1 MASDALANVS
11 FVNGS
16 VRTVLRTVL
25 VVVTV
30 VLTLYVMYLLRR
42 PIGWLLIATVI
53 AVALSGPVNV
63 LARHTRRGFAITI
76 VYFGLLLVPVGLGAL
91 IIPPVVTQVENFATN
106 APRYAQDARDYIERN
121 RTLRGLQRKYD
132 IAGEIQKKAE
142 KLPTQIGTA
151 ASVLGDIGLGI
162 VNSLFALI
170 TILILSAFMLGS
182 GRRWIEQAL
191 EFQPPDRAIRLRR
204 VADPASSAV
213 GNYVAGALIQAVV
226 AGVTAYIVMLIL
238 GVPFRG
244 PLAVLIGLFDLIPLV
259 GATIGAIIVGIVTL
273 FVDFPTATIVWVI
286 YSVVYQQVENTVIQ
300 PRIQKRAVD
309 VEPFFVLVAVL
320 FGSTLL
326 GIIGALVAVPA
337 AATIQIVIRELIRY
351 RQDLLIT
358 RDIDSEGP
366 EPEPA

>member
-25 VVVTV
+25 IVVTV
-30 VLTLYVMYLLRR
+30 VLILYVMYLLRK
-42 PIGWLLIATVI
+42 PIGWLLIATFI
-53 AVALSGPVNV
+53 AVALSGPVNF
-63 LARHTRRGFAITI
+63 LDRRMRRGFAIAI
-76 VYFGLLLVPVGLGAL
+76 VYFGLLLVPIGLGAL
-91 IIPPVVTQVENFATN
+91 IIPTVVTQVENFATN
-106 APRYAQDARDYIERN
+106 APRYAQDARDYIEKN

-151 ASVLGDIGLGI
+151 AGVLGDIGLGI

-182 GRRWIEQAL
+182 GRRWIDRLL
-191 EFQPPDRAIRLRR
+191 EFQPEDRAIRLRR
-204 VADPASSAV
+204 VADHAASAV

-226 AGVTAYIVMLIL
+226 AGVMAYIVMTIL
-238 GVPFRG
+238 GVPFKG
-244 PLAVLIGLFDLIPLV
+244 PLAVLIGVFDLIPLV
-259 GATIGAIIVGIVTL
+259 GATIGAIVVGIVTL

-286 YSVVYQQVENTVIQ
+286 FSVVYQQVENTVIQ

-309 VEPFFVLVAVL
+309 VEPFVVLVAVL
-320 FGSTLL
+320 FGATLL
-326 GIIGALVAVPA
+326 GIVGALVAVPA
-337 AATIQIVIRELIRY
+337 AATIQIAIREWLRY
-351 RQDLLIT
+351 RQELLILGGT
-358 RDIDSEGP
+358 AP
-366 EPEPA
+366 EPEPEA

>member
-1 MASDALANVS
+1 VS
-11 FVNGS
+11 GS
-16 VRTVLRTVL
+16 VRFVVRTVI
-25 VVVTV
+25 VVVAV
-30 VLTLYVMYLLRR
+30 LLTLYLIYLLRR
-42 PIGWLLIATVI
+42 PIGWLLTAAFI
-53 AVALSGPVNV
+53 AVALSGPVNF
-63 LARHTRRGFAITI
+63 LHRYIRRGFAILI
-76 VYFGLLLVPVGLGAL
+76 VYLGLLAVPVGIGVLV
-91 IIPPVVTQVENFATN
+91 IPPIVTQVENFATN
-106 APRYAQDARDYIERN
+106 APKYAQDARKYIEKN
-121 RTLRGLQRKYD
+121 KQLRSLQNKYD
-132 IAGEIQKKAE
+132 IAGEIEKKAGE
-142 KLPTQIGTA
+142 LPSKIGTA

-182 GRRWIEQAL
+182 GRRWVDRL
-191 EFQPPDRAIRLRR
+191 LDYQPPDRAERLRR
-204 VADPASSAV
+204 VADDTAAAV
-213 GNYVAGALIQAVV
+213 GNYVAGAVVQAII

-286 YSVVYQQVENTVIQ
+286 FSVVYQQVENTVIQ

-326 GIIGALVAVPA
+326 GVIGALVAVPA
-337 AATIQIVIRELIRY
+337 AATVQILIREWIMY
-351 RQDLLIT
+351 RQDSAILKGVEPG
-358 RDIDSEGP
+358 SGAGP
-366 EPEPA
+366 EPAPG